1 MALLLTDQ
9 EIIERSKSMPAFP
22 KVVTDILATLDDD
35 GANLGSLV
43 NHVERD
49 PVITARILSIANSA
63 AMAGHAGSSV
73 NDVRKAVSLIGL
85 AKIREIT
92 LAVSLAEFAHGC
104 RMASY
109 FWEHSVAV
117 GICAMEL
124 GRFTHHSSEY
134 ALVAGLLHDI
144 GQLWMAHF
152 YPLEFQMVRSA
163 ISNGSEGINEIERRY
178 FGVDHCHIGRQL
190 AIHWGLPQAVVDAI
204 YFHHEL
210 IRIHPFAD
218 GNGRITRIAKN
229 WMLMYNLYPPIFI
242 NDAHQKKIYINTL
255 ASSFRELNRFP
266 QKWNEHTANFFEQ
279 ELDRLLINSN
289 LLYDAINKIGLNRK
303 QEQY

>member
-1 MALLLTDQ
+1 MELLPIHIIQLNQ
-9 EIIERSKSMPAFP
+9 SKINEIDKVIKS
-22 KVVTDILATLDDD
+22 IYRLIIYSRHHLDDD
-35 GANLGSLV
+35 LLDTYLAGIHNLKELLSIKNAQMEAQNEEEARVYLINLKLSLEFVIEEINLGNNFEKEIQLFQLLRLISPETNALHPNRYRQTVVQIGSHICPEPQEVPGLVANL
-43 NHVERD
+43 
-49 PVITARILSIANSA
+49 
-63 AMAGHAGSSV
+63 
-73 NDVRKAVSLIGL
+73 
-85 AKIREIT
+85 
-92 LAVSLAEFAHGC
+92 F
-104 RMASY
+104 
-109 FWEHSVAV
+109 
-117 GICAMEL
+117 
-124 GRFTHHSSEY
+124 
-134 ALVAGLLHDI
+134 
-144 GQLWMAHF
+144 
-152 YPLEFQMVRSA
+152 FQM
-163 ISNGSEGINEIERRY
+163 N
-178 FGVDHCHIGRQL
+178 HIRNPI
-190 AIHWGLPQAVVDAI
+190 AKAI

-279 ELDRLLINSN
+279 ELDRILINSN